1 LGVGIDDG
9 TKPCALS
16 FSDLFMPL
24 VDYLLV
30 HVRKIVVEYTNTN
43 GVVVVFV
50 VFMDLKIVGCK

>member
-1 LGVGIDDG
+1 
-9 TKPCALS
+9 
-16 FSDLFMPL
+16 MPL

-50 VFMDLKIVGCK
+50 VFMDLKIVGSV